1 MTRVWSNIKT
11 EPWTQAEVRT
21 MMAMLDA
28 GSRMEAIARVL
39 KRRTRNS
46 IIGKSNRERAK
57 RKVKPEPIPKAPP
70 PVVSARLYP
79 KRVVRVRAVYKT
91 RKIAPKESKI
101 RQAVVFKELPPTPPL
116 SLCQY
121 IFGHP
126 AEGGDMSYCEK
137 PIRKGGASHSSYC
150 PDHSAKCLIKY
161 LRPRPKSNEMPRW

>member
-1 MTRVWSNIKT
+1 MARVWSDIKAEPWSPADIKT
-11 EPWTQAEVRT
+11 
-21 MMAMLDA
+21 MLGMLDA
-28 GSRMEAIARVL
+28 GSKMGDVARL
-39 KRRTRNS
+39 LRRTRNS
-46 IIGKSNRERAK
+46 VIGKSNRERKLKLA
-57 RKVKPEPIPKAPP
+57 PEPIPKAPP

-79 KRVVRVRAVYKT
+79 KRVRVRAVYKE
-91 RKIAPKESKI
+91 RKPAPKESHL
-101 RQAVVFKELPPTPPL
+101 RRPAAFKELPPTPPL

-161 LRPRPKSNEMPRW
+161 QKPKLQPTPRW